1 MAELRAFSRAAS
13 QAYKIPPPAAK
24 PRIQHFLPYFG
35 SRDMRFREVFQKIKK
50 FFEINH
56 EWAQEE
62 HQTTNEPAVA
72 QGHGGSLSV
81 FFDLLFRRKSAPKLP
96 PQKRAPSTSPSRGSA
111 TGGNEEKPNFEI
123 GKLNLLN

>member
-1 MAELRAFSRAAS
+1 MRELRAFSRAAS

-62 HQTTNEPAVA
+62 HQTTNGPAVA
-72 QGHGGSLSV
+72 QGHGGSIRV
-81 FFDLLFRRKSAPKLP
+81 FL
-96 PQKRAPSTSPSRGSA
+96 
-111 TGGNEEKPNFEI
+111 
-123 GKLNLLN
+123 

>member
-1 MAELRAFSRAAS
+1 MRELRAFSRAAS

-62 HQTTNEPAVA
+62 HQTTNGPAVA
-72 QGHGGSLSV
+72 QGHGGTLRGFFCLS
-81 FFDLLFRRKSAPKLP
+81 FRRKNAPQLALK
-96 PQKRAPSTSPSRGSA
+96 KRALSTYPAG
-111 TGGNEEKPNFEI
+111 
-123 GKLNLLN
+123 